1 MLTSEENSVLMAIR
15 QKKTTQE
22 ISRTIHDMIVS
33 VVTLSLNNKSSEAS
47 EKKTSGLFSDMY
59 TLQEIQKNVIHVN
72 MFVD

>member
-22 ISRTIHDMIVS
+22 MSNVSRTIHDMIVS

-47 EKKTSGLFSDMY
+47 EKKTSGLF
-59 TLQEIQKNVIHVN
+59 
-72 MFVD
+72 F